1 MARRR
6 TNRRV
11 DHDAKRKSSS
21 RHAKVKAA
29 ADKHAGHKIHSR
41 TVNAPKA
48 W

>member
-11 DHDAKRKSSS
+11 DHDAKRKSTS
-21 RHAKVKAA
+21 RHQAVKHPK
-29 ADKHAGHKIHSR
+29 DKHVGHKIHTR